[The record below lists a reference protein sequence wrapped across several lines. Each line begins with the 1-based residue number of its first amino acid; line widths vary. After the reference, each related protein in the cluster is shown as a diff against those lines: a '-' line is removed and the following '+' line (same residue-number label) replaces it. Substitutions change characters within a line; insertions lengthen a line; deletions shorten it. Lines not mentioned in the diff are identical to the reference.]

1 MTVEELDF
9 DKRNN
14 TRLDLALG
22 IMLPGQD
29 GKTINIS
36 ASGVYFEV
44 ITNDVDT
51 FAIDTAIPVKIA
63 AITATS
69 GFEERK
75 IKLSGNGCIVRSD
88 IKEVTSRGKR
98 LCIALKF
105 NDALNITPNDI

>member
-14 TRLDLALG
+14 TSLDLALG
-22 IMLPGQD
+22 ITLPGQD

-63 AITATS
+63 AITARLDLRRGRSSLAVTDA
-69 GFEERK
+69 
-75 IKLSGNGCIVRSD
+75 LSG
-88 IKEVTSRGKR
+88 VT
-98 LCIALKF
+98 
-105 NDALNITPNDI
+105 